1 MALFLIS
8 IQETKMR
15 NIKKVMTAS
24 LIAGSLALTGAS
36 ASAKQFG
43 QFLTGSSGGVYDI
56 VGSSMVNVINKNVP
70 EVRLNPS
77 NPPSYSQTP
86 PTVNSGAAMFG
97 LSDADQFYKAYNGID
112 EFKTPLQNISIVMP
126 IYSNIM
132 SQITLDKSGIKT
144 MKDAKG
150 KRIAVPSVTTK
161 NMVAQMYE
169 YAGVPSDD
177 INWVYLTYAES
188 ASALKDGN
196 VDIATF
202 TAYPKSGTVE
212 GIASLEKMRFIELD
226 QDTIEKWNKANPRAR
241 VGIIPAGT
249 YPGVD
254 EDGKFYALYSLL
266 ITNDKV
272 DPTIIEKVVDALY
285 ANSSEVAASH
295 PAGAQINKDNL
306 PKYIKEGI
314 INSTYVNEGT
324 AKYYKSI
331 GNPLPGSK

>member
-1 MALFLIS
+1 M
-8 IQETKMR
+8 ETIMKE
-15 NIKKVMTAS
+15 IKKVVTAS
-24 LIAGSLALTGAS
+24 LIAGTLAFGS
-36 ASAKQFG
+36 GVASAKEFG

-56 VGSSMVNVINKNVP
+56 VGSSMVNVINKYVP

-86 PTVNSGAAMFG
+86 PTVNRGAAMFG

-112 EFKTPLQNISIVMP
+112 EFKTPLQNIRIVMP

-132 SQITLDKSGIKT
+132 SQVTLEKSGIKT

-150 KRIAVPSVTTK
+150 KRVAVPSVTTK
-161 NMVAQMYE
+161 NMVEQMYE
-169 YAGVPSDD
+169 YAGVPSKD

-212 GIASLEKMRFIELD
+212 SIASLDKMRFLELD
-226 QDTIEKWNKANPRAR
+226 AETIEKWNKANPRAR

-254 EDGKFYALYSLL
+254 QDGKFYALYSLL

-272 DPTIIEKVVDALY
+272 KPELVEKVLKAVY
-285 ANSSEVAASH
+285 EHSSEIATSH
-295 PAGAQINKDNL
+295 PAGAQINKDNM
-306 PKYIKEGI
+306 PAYIKEGI
-314 INSTYVNEGT
+314 INPNYVSEGT
-324 AKYYKSI
+324 KKYYQSI
-331 GNPLPGSK
+331 GSPLPASN